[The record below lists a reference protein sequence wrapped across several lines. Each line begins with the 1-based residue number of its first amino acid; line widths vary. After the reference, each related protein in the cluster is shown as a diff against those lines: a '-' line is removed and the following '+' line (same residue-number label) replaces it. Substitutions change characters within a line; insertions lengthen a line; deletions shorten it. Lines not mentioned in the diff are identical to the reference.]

1 MQILVKT
8 ITGRTVTVE
17 VDSPE
22 QIEYVK
28 VCVESLMRVFVKTNA
43 GKILALE
50 TEKGHTISNLKA
62 MIEKMEGIPQT
73 DQQLFLDQKKLED
86 ADTLTDCGI
95 VRDSTI
101 QLVLNKRNEKMKICI
116 EPHCFQGKIFW
127 LEVEASDLIEDVK
140 SRIVGIYGI
149 PAWQQK
155 LLFGAKLLENRRTLA
170 EYNVKNG
177 SIINLVRISAD
188 KNRCSVF

>member
-62 MIEKMEGIPQT
+62 MIEKMEGVPQT
-73 DQQLFLDQKKLED
+73 EQQLFLGQKKLED
-86 ADTLTDCGI
+86 EDTLTDCGI
-95 VRDSTI
+95 VRGSTI
-101 QLVLNKRNEKMKICI
+101 HLVLNERNEKMKICI
-116 EPHCFQGKIFW
+116 EPHRFQGKTIW
-127 LEVEASDLIEDVK
+127 LEVESSNLIEDVK
-140 SRIVGIYGI
+140 ARIVGICGI

-155 LLFGAKLLENRRTLA
+155 LLFGDKLLENRHTLG
-170 EYNVKNG
+170 EYNVING
-177 SIINLVRISAD
+177 SIINLIRLLI
-188 KNRCSVF
+188 